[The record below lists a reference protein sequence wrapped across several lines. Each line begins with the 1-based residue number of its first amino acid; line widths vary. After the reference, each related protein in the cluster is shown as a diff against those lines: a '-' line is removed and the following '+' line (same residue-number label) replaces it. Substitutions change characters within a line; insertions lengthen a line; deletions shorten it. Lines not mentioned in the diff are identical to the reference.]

1 MFSLKTQSNDGCS
14 EFGDE
19 DEGWETD
26 EQIWETVRIEQR
38 KKDST
43 TSQVIFC
50 TSYCVN
56 LDNKSCKKIIY
67 PCNYCRLHRF
77 SNSIQ

>member
-43 TSQVIFC
+43 TSQVIFLPNFKLLVMVFF
-50 TSYCVN
+50 VN
-56 LDNKSCKKIIY
+56 SLV
-67 PCNYCRLHRF
+67 LHQSPF
-77 SNSIQ
+77 